1 MSNND
6 SFIEE
11 VTEEVRRDKLYL
23 FLKRY
28 GWIGLVFILSII
40 FASIVTEIRSSNR
53 IEKARNFGDALAI
66 SLNKSANKNSGS
78 LTKDEKSL
86 LNSNPV
92 VGQLF
97 KAVKA
102 ENNGDSGEAIASY
115 REISNQDSMPLN
127 IKDFA
132 KLKIVILSESTD
144 PQTENILLDLISPNN
159 PFYLLALEQ
168 KVMKNISD
176 KNWIE
181 ADSDLDL
188 ILTDPNSSQNL
199 KFRASQLKK
208 SINLSN

>member
-1 MSNND
+1 M
-6 SFIEE
+6 
-11 VTEEVRRDKLYL
+11 
-23 FLKRY
+23 
-28 GWIGLVFILSII
+28 GII
-40 FASIVTEIRSSNR
+40 FASIVTEIRSSKR
-53 IEKARNFGDALAI
+53 IEKARNFGHALAI
-66 SLNKSANKNSGS
+66 SLNKAANKNSVS
-78 LTKDEKSL
+78 LTEDEKSL

-92 VGQLF
+92 VGLLL

-102 ENNGDSGEAIASY
+102 ENNGDSSEAIDFY

-168 KVMKNISD
+168 KVMKHISD
-176 KNWIE
+176 KKWIE